1 VKKNSAVLRMGK
13 NGILISLVLGYVLFA
28 MPCFAGSPAVGDT
41 APDFSS
47 LSTSGRFFELSGIEG
62 KPVLLSFW
70 SDWCSSER
78 QELNFLKKLSERYPD
93 LVIVIVDSE
102 SGTPSIRSLTRIASS
117 LAEFGIGAKIL
128 VDRNLQ
134 VTGLYDVTAL
144 PTSVL
149 IDPSGKIA
157 YRKANFLKSDMDQ
170 VSASLDRAFSISSL
184 DRYLER

>member
-1 VKKNSAVLRMGK
+1 MTRTINFSNWKVCAFTAMMLATLLLA
-13 NGILISLVLGYVLFA
+13 IPCLGD
-28 MPCFAGSPAVGDT
+28 SPAVGDT

-78 QELNFLKKLSERYPD
+78 QELTFLKRVSERYPEV
-93 LVIVIVDSE
+93 VIAIVDSQ
-102 SGTPSIRSLTRIASS
+102 SGAPNIRSLTRIATS

-128 VDRNLQ
+128 VDRDLE
-134 VTGLYDVTAL
+134 VTGLYNVTAL
-144 PTSVL
+144 PTSML

-157 YRKANFLKSDMDQ
+157 YREANFFKSDIEQ
-170 VSASLDRAFSISSL
+170 VSATLDRAISVTFL
-184 DRYLER
+184 MEKKTD